1 MHRRPLLASR
11 KGVVVASAVILLA
24 LGVTY
29 AVPQRAPSRRSAPY
43 GPSVEGNNQK
53 AVRQRAVHSDL
64 SLSRTLIYISSSIEP
79 CRSPGTAPTATGNPP
94 SSQSA

>member
-29 AVPQRAPSRRSAPY
+29 AVPQPGSPVRH
-43 GPSVEGNNQK
+43 GSV
-53 AVRQRAVHSDL
+53 
-64 SLSRTLIYISSSIEP
+64 
-79 CRSPGTAPTATGNPP
+79 P
-94 SSQSA
+94 SSTALHS